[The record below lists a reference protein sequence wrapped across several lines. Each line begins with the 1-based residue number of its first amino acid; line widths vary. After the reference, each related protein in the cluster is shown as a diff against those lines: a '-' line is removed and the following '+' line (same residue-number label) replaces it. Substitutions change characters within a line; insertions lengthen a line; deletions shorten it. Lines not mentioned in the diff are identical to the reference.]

1 MKIKNKLIMFIV
13 VSALALGTNSCT
25 RETTENNTTTASF
38 DNLQDL
44 ISGRTSSIYASLR
57 SNALYRN
64 SGVVT
69 MWAGGGI
76 DNFGGAAFFVP
87 EFIPLYTYSYGPGT
101 LIIEQTWT
109 EFYIAIKQINTFIGQ
124 IESFNDVSTPE
135 ERNPALGEARFLR
148 ALLYFDMVKIWG
160 DIPLVVNTD
169 LTLATVREDAE
180 LANTPAEE
188 IYLQII
194 EDLQFAAENAPT
206 RVGGSQDIAS
216 REAAQVLLGK
226 VYLQMTTTREYGGVE
241 GGIDSNGSP
250 VSVTERFMQAS
261 TVLGEVIDSG
271 SFGLVPDYADV
282 FSADNENNEE
292 VIFAVGFDGPNNQ
305 VGSDYGD
312 FLGRGNLRDGGGFGV
327 LNLNIDFAFEY
338 LRPDGI
344 TDPDGS
350 GATIGP
356 DNLLLAVD
364 PTIIDAPGQRFSIPA
379 SLLGPNNFV
388 ADERWDNNVTT
399 RDFFG
404 LAPAAR
410 GEVVLDPLTE
420 FNLNNASWFNWSP
433 LKYVKPFP
441 NPNENGDGLIDF
453 PYLRYAD
460 VLLMQAEAYNALGRT
475 EDARTLVN
483 QVIERSIKPSVLA
496 EVPEFSDPN
505 DASTRIE
512 YLSPTVDDVGTPDGI
527 LTAAV
532 ANNLVPTDPNDYL
545 IPAGLSQAEML
556 DAILLERNKELCYEG
571 KRKDDLIRTA
581 KLEEVVSNLHQ
592 NSSNPGLSPQIPV
605 MQNFNLTLHTHWPI
619 PQREISLNPNLQ
631 QNCAY
636 GSSAAGC
643 FDFE

>member
-1 MKIKNKLIMFIV
+1 MFLV
-13 VSALALGTNSCT
+13 VSTLALGTNSCT

-38 DNLQDL
+38 DNIQDL

-109 EFYIAIKQINTFIGQ
+109 EFYIAIKQINTFLGQ
-124 IESFNDVSTPE
+124 IEAFNSTSTPE
-135 ERNPALGEARFLR
+135 ERNPAIGEARFLR

-160 DIPLVVNTD
+160 DIPLAVNTD
-169 LTLATVREDAE
+169 LTLDTVREDAE
-180 LANTPAEE
+180 LPNSPAEE
-188 IYLQII
+188 VYLQII
-194 EDLQFAAENAPT
+194 EDLQFAIANAPS
-206 RVGGSQDIAS
+206 RSSQDIAS
-216 REAAQVLLGK
+216 SEAAQALLGK
-226 VYLQMTTTREYGGVE
+226 VYLQMTTSKEYGGVE
-241 GGIDSNGSP
+241 GGIDSNGNP
-250 VSVTERFMQAS
+250 VSVTERFNQAS
-261 TVLGEVIDSG
+261 QVLGEVISSG
-271 SFGLVPDYADV
+271 TFALEPNYAEV
-282 FSADNENNEE
+282 FSNESNSE

-338 LRPDGI
+338 MRPDGI

-364 PTIIDAPGQRFSIPA
+364 PTIIDAPGQRFSVSA
-379 SLLGPNNFV
+379 SLLGPSNFIG
-388 ADERWDNNVTT
+388 DERWDNNVTI
-399 RDFFG
+399 RDLFG

-410 GEVVLDPLTE
+410 GEVTLDPVTE
-420 FNLNNASWFNWSP
+420 FNLNSASWFNWSP

-441 NPNENGDGLIDF
+441 NPNENGDGVIDF
-453 PYLRYAD
+453 PYLRYSD
-460 VLLMQAEAYNALGRT
+460 VLLMQAEAFNALGRT

-483 QVIERSIKPSVLA
+483 QVIERSIKPTILP

-505 DASTRIE
+505 DSSTRIE
-512 YLSPTVDDVGTPDGI
+512 YLAPTLEEEGTPENI
-527 LTAAV
+527 LTAALT
-532 ANNLVPTDPNDYL
+532 NNSIATDPNDYL
-545 IPAGLSQAEML
+545 VPAGLTQEQML
-556 DAILLERNKELCYEG
+556 DAILLERNKELCFEG
-571 KRKDDLIRTA
+571 KRKDDLIRTG
-581 KLEEVVSNLHQ
+581 KLEEIVNNLHQ
-592 NSSNPGLSPQIPV
+592 NSANPGLSPQVPV
-605 MQNFNLTLHTHWPI
+605 VQNFNLMMHSHWPI

-631 QNCAY
+631 QNCAF
-636 GSSAAGC
+636 GDSPAGC

>member
-1 MKIKNKLIMFIV
+1 MILT
-13 VSALALGTNSCT
+13 VSALSLTTSCT
-25 RETTENNTTTASF
+25 RETLENNTTTASF
-38 DNLQDL
+38 DDL
-44 ISGRTSSIYASLR
+44 EELVSGRISSIYASLR

-109 EFYIAIKQINTFIGQ
+109 EFYIAIKQINTFLGQ
-124 IESFNDVSTPE
+124 IESFEDSSTPD
-135 ERNPALGEARFLR
+135 ERNPAIGEARFLR
-148 ALLYFDMVKIWG
+148 AMLYFDMVKIWG
-160 DIPLVVNTD
+160 DIPLAVNTD
-169 LTLATVREDAE
+169 LTLDTVREDAG
-180 LANTPAEE
+180 LANSPAEE
-188 IYLQII
+188 VYLQII
-194 EDLQFAAENAPT
+194 EDLEFAVQNAPS
-206 RVGGSQDIAS
+206 RIGGSQDIAS

-226 VYLQMTTTREYGGVE
+226 VYLQMTTTKQYGGVE
-241 GGIDSNGSP
+241 GGIDSDGNP
-250 VSVTERFMQAS
+250 VSVNERFMQAEEI
-261 TVLGEVIDSG
+261 LGEIIASG
-271 SFGLVPDYADV
+271 AFALEPNYADV
-282 FSADNENNEE
+282 FTPENENNDE

-344 TDPDGS
+344 TDPDGT
-350 GATIGP
+350 GETISA

-364 PTIIDAPGQRFSIPA
+364 PTIIDATLQTFSIPA
-379 SLLGPNNFV
+379 ALLGPNNFV
-388 ADERWDNNVTT
+388 GDERWDNNVTI
-399 RDFFG
+399 RDLFG

-410 GEVVLDPLTE
+410 GEVTLDPLTE

-453 PYLRYAD
+453 PYLRYAE
-460 VLLMQAEAYNALGRT
+460 VLLLQAEALNALGRT
-475 EDARTLVN
+475 EEARTLVN
-483 QVIERSIKPSVLA
+483 QVITRSIKPAIL
-496 EVPEFSDPN
+496 EEIPEFSDPG
-505 DASTRIE
+505 DPSTNIE
-512 YLSPTVDDVGTPDGI
+512 YLSPTVDSEGTPENI

-532 ANNLVPTDPNDYL
+532 ANNLVATDPIDYL
-545 IPAGLSQAEML
+545 IPSGLSQEEML
-556 DAILLERNKELCYEG
+556 DAILLERNKELCFEG
-571 KRKDDLIRTA
+571 KRKDDLIRTG
-581 KLEEVVSNLHQ
+581 KLEEVVSALHQ
-592 NSSNPGLSPQIPV
+592 NSSNPGLSPQVPV
-605 MQNFNLTLHTHWPI
+605 RENFSLMMHTHWPI

-631 QNCAY
+631 QNCAF
-636 GSSAAGC
+636 GSSPAGC